1 MGEDCSEPTKQF
13 HMSTHCQPPAARDL
27 KGTLG
32 TPIGI
37 IRVACRRGPLEELQ
51 TGRFL
56 CVCLCLTIGS
66 KSGPYLLLAT
76 AVWTV
81 SRKSAGCLVAGK
93 QSVVKAGQ

>member
-1 MGEDCSEPTKQF
+1 MSGEDCSAPTKQF

-51 TGRFL
+51 TGRFHVSAFASPTAASRDPTFCWPLL
-56 CVCLCLTIGS
+56 CRPSLEN
-66 KSGPYLLLAT
+66 LLA
-76 AVWTV
+76 VWLRE
-81 SRKSAGCLVAGK
+81 SSLC
-93 QSVVKAGQ
+93 